1 MCIFLVIGDGG
12 NVDENNFARDD
23 QRQSR
28 LDETTIPFVTPE
40 ATSTR
45 QTRCISIA
53 PVLFEKKKKKEGAAN
68 PRLHSIDE
76 PRFTSPI
83 RRAFSI
89 VTGIHQRCAA
99 TRALLSSKTNSF
111 LFILIINLSLLYIYI
126 YMLNRTEI
134 FQTRVKSLPKFFSF
148 PNLAISSSNNSFS
161 LSLARWS
168 THGN

>member
-53 PVLFEKKKKKEGAAN
+53 PVLFEKKKKRRGQ
-68 PRLHSIDE
+68 PTPVSIDE

-99 TRALLSSKTNSF
+99 TRARLSSKTNSF
-111 LFILIINLSLLYIYI
+111 LFILIINLSLLYI

-148 PNLAISSSNNSFS
+148 PNLAISSSNNSLS

>member
-53 PVLFEKKKKKEGAAN
+53 PVLFEKKKKGGGSQPPSLLTSLDLRARSEG
-68 PRLHSIDE
+68 P
-76 PRFTSPI
+76 SP
-83 RRAFSI
+83 
-89 VTGIHQRCAA
+89 
-99 TRALLSSKTNSF
+99 
-111 LFILIINLSLLYIYI
+111 LSLESINVALQRGPVYP
-126 YMLNRTEI
+126 
-134 FQTRVKSLPKFFSF
+134 VKPT
-148 PNLAISSSNNSFS
+148 PFS
-161 LSLARWS
+161 LS
-168 THGN
+168 